1 MKNLSNNFINVD
13 VSTEKQ
19 CLYSSW
25 KPATENAA
33 WDDIRGSFEDY
44 FLKAVEENKPR
55 FLVVDER
62 NMLRP
67 YAPEEQVW
75 IDKNSAPVV
84 INAGVEKVAIIVSKD
99 GFVEL
104 ATESMM
110 QEETSK
116 GLNTRFFDSVES
128 AEEWLFN

>member
-1 MKNLSNNFINVD
+1 
-13 VSTEKQ
+13 
-19 CLYSSW
+19 
-25 KPATENAA
+25 
-33 WDDIRGSFEDY
+33 
-44 FLKAVEENKPR
+44 
-55 FLVVDER
+55 
-62 NMLRP
+62 
-67 YAPEEQVW
+67 
-75 IDKNSAPVV
+75 V

-110 QEETSK
+110 QDETSK